1 VITNRLL
8 DWVYQTYSYV
18 EVISHEK
25 DLCTIPVTVSDT
37 VSEVPVRT
45 KESFSAYLPVNVDVE
60 KEISY
65 SIRLTADALEA
76 PVEEEAFVGY
86 VAVLYG
92 TQVLA
97 TLPLYTTAGAER
109 STFMGAMNDMQD
121 FILKR
126 SVLAGMI
133 FFAVTLIAWITVE
146 AIAARRKK
154 RRWDKYFTNK
164 IQLSPDQLRRNNRK
178 K

>member
-1 VITNRLL
+1 
-8 DWVYQTYSYV
+8 
-18 EVISHEK
+18 
-25 DLCTIPVTVSDT
+25 
-37 VSEVPVRT
+37 VRT